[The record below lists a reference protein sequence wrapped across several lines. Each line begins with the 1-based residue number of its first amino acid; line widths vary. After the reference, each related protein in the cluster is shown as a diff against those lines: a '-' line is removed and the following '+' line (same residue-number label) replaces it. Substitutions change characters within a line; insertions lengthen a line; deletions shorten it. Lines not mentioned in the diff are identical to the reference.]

1 MSLSASAE
9 SRLTRP
15 SLGRLGGGVAQ
26 VPPPVWST
34 EHQTARQS
42 LPIWPHRSALV
53 SAVAGGQVVLV
64 TGDTGSG
71 KTTQLVQYFLEEA
84 TQHNQSV
91 R

>member
-1 MSLSASAE
+1 ME

-26 VPPPVWST
+26 VPAPPDGRDFLSV
-34 EHQTARQS
+34 RQA
-42 LPIWPHRSALV
+42 LPIWPHRSSLV
-53 SAVAGGQVVLV
+53 SAVGSGQVVLI

-71 KTTQLVQYFLEEA
+71 KTTQVIQYLLEEA
-84 TQHNQSV
+84 AQKKETV